1 MKKFLLAIALTIPSP
16 SFAASGP
23 FFSLN
28 NTDFVVT
35 VAFVL
40 FVAVLLYLKVPSIVT
55 KMLDDRS
62 KGIQSELDEA
72 RSLREEA
79 QSLLASY
86 ERKQQEI
93 SEQSERIISNEKD
106 EATAAAA
113 QAKKDLSVSI
123 ERRIAAA
130 NDQIS
135 SAQAAA
141 IREVR
146 NKAITIAISAV
157 EEVISSN
164 IDSKQSSELIDSA
177 VKEVE
182 EKLH

>member
-1 MKKFLLAIALTIPSP
+1 MKKLVFILPALVPTPLL
-16 SFAASGP
+16 AASGP

-40 FVAVLLYLKVPSIVT
+40 FVAVLLYLKVPAIVT
-55 KMLDDRS
+55 KMLDERS
-62 KGIQSELDEA
+62 KGIQLELDEA
-72 RSLREEA
+72 RSLMEEA

-86 ERKQQEI
+86 ERKQKEI
-93 SEQSERIISNEKD
+93 AEQSERIIRNAKE
-106 EATAAAA
+106 EAALAAE
-113 QAKKDLSVSI
+113 QAKKDLGVSI

-135 SAQAAA
+135 SAQSAA

-146 NKAITIAISAV
+146 NNAISVAISVV
-157 EEVISSN
+157 EKVIASN
-164 IDSKQSSELIDSA
+164 IKLDESNALIDVAISDVA
-177 VKEVE
+177 S
-182 EKLH
+182 KLH

>member
-1 MKKFLLAIALTIPSP
+1 MKKLVFTLSALIQTPLL
-16 SFAASGP
+16 AASGT

-40 FVAVLLYLKVPSIVT
+40 FVAVLLYLKVPAMVT
-55 KMLDDRS
+55 KMLDERS

-72 RSLREEA
+72 RSLMEEA

-86 ERKQQEI
+86 ERKQKEI
-93 SEQSERIISNEKD
+93 AEQSERIIKNAKE
-106 EATAAAA
+106 EAALAAD
-113 QAKKDLSVSI
+113 QAKKDLEVYI
-123 ERRIAAA
+123 ERRMAAA

-135 SAQAAA
+135 SAQSGA

-146 NKAITIAISAV
+146 NNAISVAISVV
-157 EEVISSN
+157 EEVIVSN
-164 IDSKQSSELIDSA
+164 IKPDESNTLIDTAISDVA
-177 VKEVE
+177 S
-182 EKLH
+182 KLH

>member
-79 QSLLASY
+79 QSLFCLLYTSPSPRDA
-86 ERKQQEI
+86 
-93 SEQSERIISNEKD
+93 
-106 EATAAAA
+106 
-113 QAKKDLSVSI
+113 
-123 ERRIAAA
+123 
-130 NDQIS
+130 
-135 SAQAAA
+135 
-141 IREVR
+141 
-146 NKAITIAISAV
+146 
-157 EEVISSN
+157 
-164 IDSKQSSELIDSA
+164 
-177 VKEVE
+177 
-182 EKLH
+182 